1 MTTRVHPVTLPSWCA
16 VAAAALLAVPA
27 VASADEPG
35 GPGTPSD
42 ESAPANLMAL
52 TAPARLN
59 AASFSVTT
67 WAGYDAALKNPRVTA
82 SVEATLVHRFAI
94 AVGANSSA
102 DEQGQFA
109 LRPLIA
115 LRVQALE
122 QTATGID
129 ATAAVAYRQDR
140 FDVDGGFFQ
149 STVAVG
155 RRFDRLQVV
164 LNLTYGI
171 DPEGDDHEGE
181 ACAAASFEVRPSLY
195 VGVDGRYRHDLGS
208 SDPNRAER
216 DRAESET
223 LAGATAAYAHRNW
236 AVMLEAGVSR
246 IVTNSPRTA
255 PVAMAGYTGTF

>member
-1 MTTRVHPVTLPSWCA
+1 MTMRVHPVPLRSWCA
-16 VAAAALLAVPA
+16 VAAAALVAAPA
-27 VASADEPG
+27 VASAEEPG
-35 GPGTPSD
+35 GSGAPSD
-42 ESAPANLMAL
+42 ESTPANLMAL

-59 AASFSVTT
+59 AAPFSVTT
-67 WAGYDAALKNPRVTA
+67 WAGYDAAIKNPRITA
-82 SVEATLVHRFAI
+82 AVEAALFHRVAI

-109 LRPLIA
+109 LRPLIG
-115 LRVQALE
+115 LRFQALE
-122 QTATGID
+122 QKATGVD
-129 ATAAVAYRQDR
+129 AIAAVSYRQDR
-140 FDVDGGFFQ
+140 FDIDGGFFQ
-149 STVAVG
+149 STIAVG
-155 RRFDRLQVV
+155 RRFDRLAVAV
-164 LNLTYGI
+164 NLTYGI

-181 ACAAASFEVRPSLY
+181 ASAAASLEVRPGVY

-208 SDPNRAER
+208 SDPDRAER

-246 IVTNSPRTA
+246 IVTNSPRTG